1 MDKNIWPQEI
11 TFSQGKHTWQ
21 RYILFIK
28 HWVKSDNE
36 ENIKQDKCIDYE
48 ESYIVSQK
56 CIFEEMTF
64 KQKLK
69 LKISLE
75 KSSKHK
81 KLLEQRS

>member
-1 MDKNIWPQEI
+1 M
-11 TFSQGKHTWQ
+11 S
-21 RYILFIK
+21 ILFIK
-28 HWVKSDNE
+28 CWVKSDNE

-48 ESYIVSQK
+48 ESYIVIRK

-75 KSSKHK
+75 KSSRQK

>member
-1 MDKNIWPQEI
+1 M
-11 TFSQGKHTWQ
+11 S
-21 RYILFIK
+21 ILFIK
-28 HWVKSDNE
+28 RWVKSDNE

-48 ESYIVSQK
+48 GSYIVSQK

-81 KLLEQRS
+81 KLLEQRSYGKSICDLLGKQLCSCSEK